1 MALLAVLTTVAG
13 RVTGLAPSI
22 ISSAPGAPAS
32 QARAGYLKPPVLV
45 STVPSLLARHQAEVE
60 ATGATP
66 SASVAVAT
74 PAPTPE
80 AKPAYVTYTI
90 QPGDTITSIAAAFDV
105 DPSYILWNNH
115 EVSDDPN
122 LLLIGKQLLIP
133 SVNGIVY
140 NVVSGDTLSDIASY
154 YRIDTQT
161 IASFAANNLASPDQ
175 LSDGMVLL
183 LPGAVPPPP
192 PPAPSRASVVEDTA
206 EPSLPVPAGVA
217 PAAPAAASSG
227 YIWPWYGAITTYFGE
242 PRGDSYHRGIDID
255 GFGGYGAPIAAAA
268 DGTVVLATWD
278 DWGLGYH
285 VILQHADGSRTVYG
299 HLSDIWVTQG
309 QAVSQGEAVGGL
321 GSTGYSTG
329 AHLHFELWIG
339 GAPVDP
345 LSYLP

>member
-45 STVPSLLARHQAEVE
+45 ATVPSLLARHQAEVE
-60 ATGATP
+60 ATAATP
-66 SASVAVAT
+66 SASVAAAT
-74 PAPTPE
+74 PAATPE
-80 AKPAYVTYTI
+80 PRPAYVTYTI
-90 QPGDTITSIAAAFDV
+90 QPGDTITSIAASFGV
-105 DPSYILWNNH
+105 DPSYVLWNNH
-115 EVSDDPN
+115 EVSADPN
-122 LLLIGKQLLIP
+122 LLIIGKQLLIP

-140 NVVSGDTLSDIASY
+140 SVVRGDTLSDIASY
-154 YRIDTQT
+154 YRIDTQS

-192 PPAPSRASVVEDTA
+192 PPAPSRASVAA
-206 EPSLPVPAGVA
+206 EAPEPLPVPAGVA
-217 PAAPAAASSG
+217 PAAPPAAASSG
-227 YIWPWYGAITTYFGE
+227 YIWPWHGAITTYFGE
-242 PRGDSYHRGIDID
+242 PRGNSYHRGIDID

-299 HLSDIWVTQG
+299 HLSDIWVAQG
-309 QAVSQGEAVGGL
+309 QAVSQGEAVGAL

-329 AHLHFELWIG
+329 PHLHFELWIG